1 MASQYTIQ
9 LREAE
14 DTTDHNKGEFS
25 VPLKKDLFLEQGD
38 SIVVRQTFLDCEA
51 DGKVRVA
58 NADPYDTTDVNFSIT
73 FGTYVTNTLPDVTA
87 DNGSYAHMYGF
98 EDSKPTGL
106 SLTLFAEAAKGATEL
121 KFTNTSNPGG
131 IDNDTKGVVEVA
143 DQLIPVVK
151 VSIGTGD
158 DSTIYLA
165 DKLSAIAASGSTVKV
180 FKTGPLVSPDYQ
192 DYVLMT
198 MDSTPGTKMTV
209 ASVAGKVVTMNAAVP
224 SNVKADMFLRGDD
237 TITNPPANVIPESIN
252 QITKIDGAHIT
263 CQYDFN
269 TSNVQNG
276 TKLTALYLGTQ
287 VEFWRNFELRI
298 PALTMPGTY
307 FFASWVDMNNV
318 EQYKQIEASNQEL
331 WTEYTDFYMNVYV
344 KAGTAKV
351 NLDNTGLSLN
361 RSMNLLPVNGGAG
374 QESHLCF
381 PKYRTINFTLPV
393 GYYSQDEMCKKM
405 NDKIQG
411 LANIGVVTD
420 IGSNLPT
427 LTSTGTKLLIAS
439 NQLDTDF
446 ADEQLLL
453 VRTDGLRYLRNGQN
467 PYWIGAPELAVFY
480 DDDSGSFGFERM
492 HLSLYSSGS
501 SAGVE
506 VGIIGVA
513 GNNTAGDGSDDSAG
527 QMSFVGK
534 AGGVFIVDL
543 EPKNVWAEQMG
554 FSGTMGPVLDRGQG
568 TKVFFN
574 SKTVFKL
581 NPILV
586 GDLDTHTTQMFASAS
601 GFMNQNPPAKNGN
614 NDVGAGDKSVLK
626 KFDDGSPYEVAG
638 SSFTQIFASESVDRT
653 SSQTVPYLQV
663 ELLGLPNV
671 QHSAVAT
678 KSVAQ
683 VVGKYYS
690 TGRYVSSSGEG
701 TAYTHLGAPIQISK
715 LGCRI
720 LNPDFSLAET
730 GGDSTVFLEVVK
742 AQPQKPQK

>member
-1 MASQYTIQ
+1 
-9 LREAE
+9 
-14 DTTDHNKGEFS
+14 
-25 VPLKKDLFLEQGD
+25 
-38 SIVVRQTFLDCEA
+38 
-51 DGKVRVA
+51 
-58 NADPYDTTDVNFSIT
+58 
-73 FGTYVTNTLPDVTA
+73 
-87 DNGSYAHMYGF
+87 
-98 EDSKPTGL
+98 
-106 SLTLFAEAAKGATEL
+106 
-121 KFTNTSNPGG
+121 
-131 IDNDTKGVVEVA
+131 
-143 DQLIPVVK
+143 
-151 VSIGTGD
+151 
-158 DSTIYLA
+158 
-165 DKLSAIAASGSTVKV
+165 
-180 FKTGPLVSPDYQ
+180 
-192 DYVLMT
+192 
-198 MDSTPGTKMTV
+198 MDSTPGTEMTV
-209 ASVAGKVVTMNAAVP
+209 ASVSGKAVTMTAAVP
-224 SNVKADMFLRGDD
+224 SNVQVDMFLRGAD
-237 TITNPPANVIPESIN
+237 TITDPPSNITPESIN
-252 QITKIDGAHIT
+252 QITKIEGDKIT
-263 CQYDFN
+263 CQYNFN
-269 TSNVQNG
+269 TSNVSNG

-298 PALTMPGTY
+298 PALTDPGTY
-307 FFASWVDMNNV
+307 FTASWVDMNNV
-318 EQYKQIEASNQEL
+318 EQYKKIETSNGEL
-331 WTEYTDFYMNVYV
+331 FAVYTDFFMNVYV
-344 KAGTAKV
+344 KAGTAKL
-351 NLDNTGLSLN
+351 NLGDTGLTLN

-381 PKYRTINFTLPV
+381 PKYRTIAFTLPV
-393 GYYSQDEMCKKM
+393 GYYNQDEMCKKM

-411 LANIGVVTD
+411 LTNIGTVIDTTTNQP
-420 IGSNLPT
+420 S
-427 LTSTGTKLLIAS
+427 LTSTGTELLIAS

-446 ADEQLLL
+446 GDEQLLL
-453 VRTDGLRYLRNGQN
+453 MRTDGLRYLRNGQN

-492 HLSLYSSGS
+492 HLSLYSSS

-513 GNNTAGDGSDDSAG
+513 GNNTTGDGSDGSGG

-554 FSGTMGPVLDRGQG
+554 FSGTMGPALDRGQG

-586 GDLDTHTTQMFASAS
+586 GDLDTHSTQMFASAS
-601 GFMNQNPPAKNGN
+601 GFMNQNPPAKDGN
-614 NDVGAGDKSVLK
+614 NDVGAGTNSVLQ
-626 KFDDGSPYEVAG
+626 KFDDGSPYEIAG
-638 SSFTQIFASESVDRT
+638 SSFTQIFASQSVDRT

-671 QHSAVAT
+671 QHSSVAT